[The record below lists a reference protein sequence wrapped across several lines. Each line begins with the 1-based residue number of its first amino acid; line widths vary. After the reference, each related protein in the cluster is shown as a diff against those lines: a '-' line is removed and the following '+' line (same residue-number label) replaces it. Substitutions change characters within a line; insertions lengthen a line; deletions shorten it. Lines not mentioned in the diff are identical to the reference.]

1 MRRDKWHIYAHLPTP
16 IYLLCLLFGLP
27 WIGSSGDPKW
37 ILVHLLLLGAITNL
51 IFVWSSH
58 FTATLLRLP
67 PESDRKRYLV
77 RVIVLNLGVISVIVG
92 KIQELKFLMTFGAVA
107 VITSA
112 GLHARSIQIQISKAL
127 PTRFKKIPRFYIASA
142 LFLVLGGTLGGL
154 LSQGPK
160 GELKYR
166 FLVAHFSAN
175 IFGWLGITV
184 AGTLITLIPTML
196 RTQLPELAEKRGHK
210 SLPWLIISVLTI
222 ISGAL
227 LNIRLITLMGI
238 IGYFCAWLL
247 ILSPHLRFVL
257 QKKSPFSFI
266 STVCAITWL
275 FIALINLG
283 IDTARGDSW
292 QAISDGAES
301 LIYMLAI
308 GFALQIGLGAL
319 SYLIPVVLGGG
330 SSNAR
335 QNIEKSKR
343 FKRTRLLTLNAGL
356 ILLIL
361 NFSRA
366 SFLVGCVLLALALIL
381 NLYLLGSLRPASKSG
396 GSKT

>member
-16 IYLLCLLFGLP
+16 IYLLSLLFGLP
-27 WIGSSGDPKW
+27 WIGSSDDPKW

-77 RVIVLNLGVISVIVG
+77 RVIILNLGVISVIVG
-92 KIQELKFLMTFGAVA
+92 KIQELKYLMTFGAAA

-112 GLHARSIQIQISKAL
+112 CLHARSIQIQISKAL

-142 LFLVLGGTLGGL
+142 LFLVLGGVLGGV
-154 LSQGPK
+154 LSQDPK

-166 FLVAHFSAN
+166 FLVAHYSAN
-175 IFGWLGITV
+175 IFGWIGITV

-196 RTQLPELAEKRGHK
+196 RTQLPELAEKRGYK
-210 SLPWLIISVLTI
+210 SFPWLIISVLTI
-222 ISGAL
+222 DSGAL
-227 LNIRLITLMGI
+227 LGIRLITLIGI
-238 IGYFCAWLL
+238 LSYLCAWLL

-257 QKKSPFSFI
+257 QKQSPFSFT
-266 STVCAITWL
+266 STICAIIWL
-275 FIALINLG
+275 FITLINLG
-283 IDTARGDSW
+283 IDIARGDSW

-301 LIYMLAI
+301 LVYMLAI

-330 SSNAR
+330 PANAR
-335 QNIEKSKR
+335 QNVEKSER
-343 FKRTRLLTLNAGL
+343 FKRVRLITLNLGL
-356 ILLIL
+356 VLLVL
-361 NFSRA
+361 NYSRTW
-366 SFLVGCVLLALALIL
+366 FLSGCVLLALSLTL
-381 NLYLLGSLRPASKSG
+381 NLYLLGSLRPSHHNK
-396 GSKT
+396 